1 MKITVSKIVHA
12 IAALAVMGTAASAQE
27 FEITMGSTGQ
37 TTTSMYRAAQEFEKA
52 VEERSG
58 GRVSVELAFGGVF
71 GGDRENT
78 ELTQLGEIEMVWTS
92 DIGLG
97 TLFPETGFSTLP
109 FMFPD
114 YEAVDE
120 YYLAGFVGEAF
131 AEALLKNGLRVVGW
145 GENDYR
151 ALTTSGVAVTE
162 AEHLQGLKLR
172 VPQFPSLL
180 SFFQKL
186 GASPTPMAFTEVFT
200 ALQQG
205 TIDGQDNG
213 PIQTE
218 SQRFHEAQDHFTW
231 TNHVYSAAPI
241 VINDD
246 FYQSLPED
254 IRQIVDEE
262 GARVAALQVE
272 WNRDDVAGAVE
283 RMEEQGIEVHQ
294 LSPSAIERFRET
306 AQEVWAEFAPQYDA
320 AVMERIQTEFSVEQ

>member
-1 MKITVSKIVHA
+1 MKIFVSA
-12 IAALAVMGTAASAQE
+12 LALIAATGLAAPAALSQE

-37 TTTSMYRAAQEFEKA
+37 TTTAMYRAAEEFERA
-52 VEERSG
+52 VEERTE
-58 GRVSVELAFGGVF
+58 GRVAVELAFGGVF
-71 GGDRENT
+71 GGDRENA
-78 ELTQLGEIEMVWTS
+78 ELTQLGEIQMVWTS

-97 TLFPETGFSTLP
+97 ALIPEIGFSTLP

-114 YEAVDE
+114 YASVDAH
-120 YYLAGFVGEAF
+120 YLGGFVGEAF
-131 AEALLKNGLRVVGW
+131 GEVLLRNGLRVIGW

-151 ALTTSGVAVTE
+151 ELTTSGIAVTE
-162 AEHLQGLKLR
+162 AEHLAGLKLR

-186 GASPTPMAFTEVFT
+186 GAAPTPMAFTEVFT

-218 SQRFHEAQDHFTW
+218 SQRFHEAQDHYTW

-254 IRQIVDEE
+254 IRAIIDEE

-272 WNRDDVAGAVE
+272 WNRADVQGAIE
-283 RMEEQGIEVHQ
+283 RMEADGIEVHE
-294 LSPSAIERFRET
+294 LSPAAVTRFREV

-320 AVMERIQTEFSVEQ
+320 AVMERIQAEFAVQ

>member
-1 MKITVSKIVHA
+1 MKTLVS
-12 IAALAVMGTAASAQE
+12 ALAILAVTGLSAPAVLAQE

-37 TTTSMYRAAQEFEKA
+37 TSTAMYRAAQEFEKA
-52 VEERSG
+52 VEERTN
-58 GRVSVELAFGGVF
+58 GRVAVELAFAGVF

-78 ELTQLGEIEMVWTS
+78 ELTQLGEIQMVWTS
-92 DIGLG
+92 DIGIG
-97 TLFPETGFSTLP
+97 TLIPEVGFSTLP

-114 YEAVDE
+114 YAAVDE
-120 YYLAGFVGEAF
+120 YYLHGFVGEAF
-131 AEALLKNGLRVVGW
+131 ADVLLRNGLRVIGW

-151 ALTTSGVAVTE
+151 ELTTSKVAVTK
-162 AEHLQGLKLR
+162 AEDLAGLKLR

-186 GASPTPMAFTEVFT
+186 GAAPTPMAFTEVFT

-218 SQRFHEAQDHFTW
+218 SQRFHEAQDHYTW

-246 FYQSLPED
+246 FYQSLPDD
-254 IRQIVDEE
+254 IRAIIDEE
-262 GARVAALQVE
+262 GQRVAALEVE
-272 WNRDDVAGAVE
+272 WNRSEVQGAVE
-283 RMEEQGIEVHQ
+283 RMQADGIEVHE
-294 LSPSAIERFRET
+294 LTPEAVARFREV

-320 AVMERIQTEFSVEQ
+320 SVMERIQTEFAID

>member
-1 MKITVSKIVHA
+1 MKSLVSA
-12 IAALAVMGTAASAQE
+12 LSIAAAAGLFASPVLAQE

-37 TTTSMYRAAQEFEKA
+37 TSTAMYRAAEEFEKA
-52 VEERSG
+52 VEGRTE
-58 GRVSVELAFGGVF
+58 GRVAVELAFAGVF
-71 GGDRENT
+71 GGDRENA
-78 ELTQLGEIEMVWTS
+78 ELTQLGEIQMVWTS

-97 TLFPETGFSTLP
+97 TLIPEIGFSTLP

-114 YEAVDE
+114 YAAVDE
-120 YYLAGFVGEAF
+120 YYLNGFVGEAF
-131 AEALLKNGLRVVGW
+131 TEVLLRNGLRVIGW

-151 ALTTSGVAVTE
+151 ELTTSGVAVTE
-162 AEHLQGLKLR
+162 AEHLAGLKLR

-186 GASPTPMAFTEVFT
+186 GAAPTPMAFTEVFT

-218 SQRFHEAQDHFTW
+218 SQRFHEAQDHYTW

-246 FYQSLPED
+246 FYQSLPDD
-254 IRQIVDEE
+254 IRAIIDEE

-272 WNRDDVAGAVE
+272 WNRADVQGAVE
-283 RMEEQGIEVHQ
+283 RMQADGIEVHE
-294 LSPSAIERFRET
+294 LSPAAVARFREV
-306 AQEVWAEFAPQYDA
+306 AQEVWAEFAPQYEPS
-320 AVMERIQTEFSVEQ
+320 VMERIQAEFSVN